1 MNPNLVIIGT
11 RSRPDNAI
19 RAFQALKETSIE
31 SDFLIVINEDQQDL
45 YPEINGV
52 QREVA
57 PTSFGANE
65 KGNYVVPKYWDLYST
80 ITGIDDDCLVQT
92 LGWDA
97 IITAPIKERG
107 YGISYGNDGMQGSNL
122 PTKVTISTNIVKAL
136 GFFSP
141 RQFKHSFCDNFWKV
155 LGESLGALDYFEDV
169 NMEHLHWI
177 NGKAPKDET
186 YNLNTKELF
195 AKDQEAYFNYM
206 QYDFETDL
214 MRVKKDLG
222 L

>member
-19 RAFQALKETSIE
+19 RAFQALKKTSIE
-31 SDFLIVINEDQQDL
+31 SDFLIVINEDQQEL

-52 QREVA
+52 QREVV

-65 KGNYVVPKYWDLYST
+65 KGNHVVHKYWDSYKT

-92 LGWDA
+92 TGWDA
-97 IITAPIKERG
+97 IITAPIKQRG
-107 YGISYGNDGMQGSNL
+107 YGISYGNDGMQGSKI
-122 PTKVTISTNIVKAL
+122 PTKVTISSNIVKSL

-141 RQFKHSFCDNFWKV
+141 PILKHSFCDNFWKI
-155 LGESLGALDYFEDV
+155 LGESLNALDYFKDV

-177 NGKAPKDET
+177 NGKAPKDKT
-186 YNLNTKELF
+186 YEMNTKELF
-195 AKDQEAYFNYM
+195 IKDKKSYFNYIEN
-206 QYDFETDL
+206 DFEKDL